1 MATLRMSL
9 FYSSVQ
15 PRNAG
20 KQTGGVV
27 APLDVV
33 ERI

>member
-15 PRNAG
+15 PG
-20 KQTGGVV
+20 DGESGGREDTSDRDAV
-27 APLDVV
+27 
-33 ERI
+33 

>member
-20 KQTGGVV
+20 KQTEGDKMMFG
-27 APLDVV
+27 
-33 ERI
+33 EF